1 MNEID
6 MSPAGWVF
14 MLGSC
19 GLMVIWTAWCY
30 YKVLTTPA
38 AAEHVHTPANIEPRD
53 EPT

>member
-6 MSPAGWVF
+6 MSSAGWAF

-19 GLMVIWTAWCY
+19 GLMIIWTAWCY
-30 YKVLTTPA
+30 YKVLTTPSG
-38 AAEHVHTPANIEPRD
+38 AERMHAPLDIATRD